1 MANPQVLDLEEYCSF
16 YSEPESPL
24 LAEIT
29 RYTNLSQVYPRML
42 SGHLQGRLLSLISKL
57 IKPLHIL
64 EIGTFT
70 GYSALCLAEGLQD
83 GGTLITLE
91 RNPEME
97 EAATRFFTKS
107 IYNQQIKLMIGDATV
122 IIPSLETS
130 FDLVFIDADKS
141 EYLTYYHAVIEKVK
155 TGGILLADN
164 VLWGGKVLSPPKNPD
179 KELKGIQEF
188 NAFVRSDARV
198 ENLVLPIRDGIS
210 VIRKK

>member
-1 MANPQVLDLEEYCSF
+1 MLNTQTLDIEEYCNL

-57 IKPLHIL
+57 VKPMYIL

-70 GYSALCLAEGLQD
+70 GYSALCLAEGLQV
-83 GGTLITLE
+83 GGKVLTLE

-97 EAATRFFTKS
+97 EVARGFFSKS
-107 IYNQQIKLMIGDATV
+107 VYNQQITMLIGDACT
-122 IIPSLETS
+122 IIPALQFD
-130 FDLVFIDADKS
+130 FDLVFLDADKS
-141 EYLTYYHAVIEKVK
+141 EYLAYYNAVIEKVK
-155 TGGILLADN
+155 SGGILLADN
-164 VLWGGKVLSPPKNPD
+164 VLWGGKVLSPSKNPD

-188 NAFVRSDARV
+188 NAFVRADERV
-198 ENLVLPIRDGIS
+198 ESLLLPVRDGIS

>member
-1 MANPQVLDLEEYCSF
+1 MANTQTFDLEEYCSF

-29 RYTNLSQVYPRML
+29 RYTNLTQVYPRML

-57 IKPLHIL
+57 VKPLHIL

-97 EAATRFFTKS
+97 EAASRFFTKS
-107 IYNQQIKLMIGDATV
+107 TYNQQIKLVVGDATA

-155 TGGILLADN
+155 PGGILLADN

-179 KELKGIQEF
+179 SELKGIQDF
-188 NAFVRSDARV
+188 NAYVRSDARV
-198 ENLVLPIRDGIS
+198 ESLLLPIRDGIS